1 MSGAQE
7 HRSEVAHLLL
17 QISVEYEAAQRG
29 LKGFTYG
36 ASQHE
41 FIAARMK
48 NMGHIHAQLQTL
60 VGDAAMTMIVD
71 QLTCL
76 QST

>member
-7 HRSEVAHLLL
+7 HSSEVAHLLL
-17 QISVEYEAAQRG
+17 QISIEYEAAQRG

-41 FIAARMK
+41 FITARMK
-48 NMGHIHAQLQTL
+48 NMGQLHTQLQTL
-60 VGDAAMTMIVD
+60 VGDVAMTMIVD
-71 QLTCL
+71 QLVYL
-76 QST
+76 QSV

>member
-1 MSGAQE
+1 MSGAQKQ
-7 HRSEVAHLLL
+7 RSEVAHLLL

-36 ASQHE
+36 SSQHE

-48 NMGHIHAQLQTL
+48 NMGQIHAQLQTL
-60 VGDAAMTMIVD
+60 VGDAAMDMIVD

-76 QST
+76 QSV